1 MAQPADAVAPPLCP
15 SAQPEMA
22 GSQVI
27 GVVGGTAAQPR
38 VLPLR
43 EPLAVNEELL
53 RLAEPVRPTEV
64 FRFAAP
70 CASTSCQH
78 FADGQ
83 CRLAQRVV
91 RILPAVTDRLPP
103 CRIRPDCRWWR
114 QEGRAACLRCPQI
127 VTQMYGPTPDLVH
140 AATPAAD

>member
-1 MAQPADAVAPPLCP
+1 MPDDPGEIAPPLCP
-15 SAQPEMA
+15 SAQPEMT

-27 GVVGGTAAQPR
+27 GVIGGTATEPR

-43 EPLAVNEELL
+43 EPLAVSEELL
-53 RLAEPVRPTEV
+53 RLADPVLPTEV

-70 CASTSCQH
+70 CAGSGCQH
-78 FADGQ
+78 FADGE
-83 CRLAQRVV
+83 CRLARRVIH
-91 RILPAVTDRLPP
+91 ILPEVTDRLPP

-127 VTQMYGPTPDLVH
+127 VTQTYGPTPDLVR